1 MAEWNQ
7 ALIIGNEL
15 EPVNEILRLVQDAQT
30 IASRTLAA
38 SEQEFQL
45 LSRTPWAE
53 ETESAR
59 RFYWLRWQRD
69 ALRSFINEQAL
80 VTENLRQETDNVWHE
95 AELAAIEDEED
106 EVIVAET
113 TDAATAA

>member
-1 MAEWNQ
+1 MAVWNQ
-7 ALIIGNEL
+7 AIITGDEL
-15 EPVNEILRLVQDAQT
+15 KPVEDILRLVHDAQT
-30 IASRTLAA
+30 IASRTIAA
-38 SEQEFQL
+38 SEQEYQN
-45 LSRTPWAE
+45 LSNTQWAE
-53 ETESAR
+53 DTENAR